1 MEEKRILV
9 VEDEVIVAYDL
20 KEFLEGQG
28 YSVQLAHDVPAAL
41 DAIKSFQP
49 HLCICD
55 VQLGPGPNGI
65 DFMKNARSTN
75 PDLEVIYAT
84 AFSHSMLVEAARETG
99 ALNYIVKPWNDDQIR
114 VSINLAFDFINRKQE
129 NKELSQLSSAE
140 YRIVELIAQQKSSK
154 EIAELL
160 FLSEKTIRNHRH
172 NIARKLGLDG
182 QKNSLLKWAMTHIR

>member
-1 MEEKRILV
+1 MEEKKILV

-20 KEFLEGQG
+20 KEFLESLA
-28 YSVQLAHDVPAAL
+28 YSVQLAHTIESAL
-41 DAIKSFQP
+41 VTIKTFQP

-55 VQLGPGPNGI
+55 VHLGPGPNGI
-65 DFMKNARSTN
+65 DFMKEARSIH

-84 AFSHSMLVEAARETG
+84 AFSHTMLVDAARESG

-114 VSINLAFDFINRKQE
+114 VSTNLAFDHIHRKKD
-129 NKELSQLSSAE
+129 NKEISQLSAAE
-140 YRIVELIAQQKSSK
+140 YRIIELIARQKSSR

-172 NIARKLGLDG
+172 NIAKKLGLDG
-182 QKNSLLKWAMTHIR
+182 QKNSLLKWAMTNIK